1 MTAQR
6 PRRPLRILYAID
18 ALARGGTELQLTGL
32 VDHLDRAEVE
42 PHLLT
47 LRPSPPELTPR
58 DCPHWALD
66 VPRLASP
73 GGLAAISSVARRLRR
88 ERFDVVQTFFQDA
101 TVFGAAAA
109 RLAGVPVRLGSFRDL
124 GFWRTRSQT
133 WLMRRAYPLLTGFV
147 ANSAM
152 VRDHFAAH
160 DGLDPGRIAVIPN
173 GVDTAALPFVDHAG
187 PTTDIGLVGNV
198 NRRVKRTDLF
208 IRAAG
213 RLAPRHP
220 GVRWHVLGDGE
231 LRPEM
236 EALAAECGLE
246 GRIVFA
252 GRVADVPAY
261 LERLQVGVLCSDSE
275 GFSNA
280 LLEYMFK
287 GCAAVATNV
296 GGNAEALR
304 HGETGLLVPPGDD
317 EALASALDA
326 LIVDT
331 GRRRRLAAAARQ
343 EAQDTYGWDRCV
355 AAHLELYGGGRPGA

>member
-1 MTAQR
+1 MTAS
-6 PRRPLRILYAID
+6 PPARPLRILYVID

-32 VDHLDRAEVE
+32 VDHLDRDLAR

-47 LRPSPPELTPR
+47 LRPSPPELTPA

-73 GGLAAISSVARRLRR
+73 GGLAAIAAVARRLRR

-124 GFWRTRSQT
+124 GFWRSRSQD
-133 WLMRRAYPLLTGFV
+133 WLMRRSYPMLTGFV
-147 ANSAM
+147 ANAQV

-160 DGLDPGRIAVIPN
+160 DGLDPARIAVIPN
-173 GVDTAALPFVDHAG
+173 GVDTAALPWVDHAG
-187 PTTDIGLVGNV
+187 PTTDIGLVGNF

-208 IRAAG
+208 VRAAG
-213 RLAPRHP
+213 MVAREHP
-220 GVRWHVLGDGE
+220 EVRWHLLGDGQ
-231 LRPEM
+231 LRGEI
-236 EALAAECGLE
+236 ERLAADCGL
-246 GRIVFA
+246 GDRMVFA
-252 GRVADVPAY
+252 GRIADVPGY

-296 GGNAEALR
+296 GGNAEALA
-304 HGETGLLVPPGDD
+304 HGRTGLLVRPDD
-317 EALASALDA
+317 PAA
-326 LIVDT
+326 
-331 GRRRRLAAAARQ
+331 LAAALALLVRDTGQRRKLAQAARA
-343 EAQDTYGWDRCV
+343 EAEATYGWERCV
-355 AAHLELYGGGRPGA
+355 AAYMKLYGAGR